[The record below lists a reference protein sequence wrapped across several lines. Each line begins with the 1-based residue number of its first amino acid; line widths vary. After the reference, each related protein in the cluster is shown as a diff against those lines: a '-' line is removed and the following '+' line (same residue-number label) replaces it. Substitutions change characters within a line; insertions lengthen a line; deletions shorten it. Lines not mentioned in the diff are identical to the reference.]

1 MIYDYIDDLVEAIK
15 AEAPYQDFI
24 AAKQKVTEDPQ
35 LTKELNTMQR
45 LLDEKEDLS
54 KYQSYISLDEINEK
68 IKAQKQVLQSFPA
81 MIDYQ
86 SALYTL
92 NKQLEEL
99 SQITFGGISEELIIG
114 RIGKIYARHS
124 RSV

>member
-24 AAKQKVTEDPQ
+24 VAKQKVTEDPQ

-86 SALYTL
+86 NALYTL

>member
-1 MIYDYIDDLVEAIK
+1 MIYDYIDDLVESIK
-15 AEAPYQDFI
+15 VEAPYQDFI

-35 LTKELNTMQR
+35 LNKELNTMQR

-86 SALYTL
+86 NALYTL